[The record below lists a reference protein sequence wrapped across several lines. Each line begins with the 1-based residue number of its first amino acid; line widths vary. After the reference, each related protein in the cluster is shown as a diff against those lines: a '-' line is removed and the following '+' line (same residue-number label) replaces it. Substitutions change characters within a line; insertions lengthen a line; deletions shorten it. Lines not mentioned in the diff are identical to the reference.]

1 MTHSEKKS
9 AGNPF
14 AMHTKPSVF
23 ARAAGLPISI
33 LLTISGAVLFA
44 LANPGF
50 IFPKG
55 IPLAAWVMYFPAF
68 VLVRRSSFKTVWLW
82 GGVYGALSYCLYVSW
97 LVTFHAVAAAAIS
110 IEYFISY
117 ALLFLCLKIADSF
130 CGRRAWIVQ
139 WLILCSHEYLKTTG
153 FAGFS
158 YGVAGYTQWQNLVL
172 VQSASLFG
180 VWALTFLIDFTSA
193 WLYAV
198 YIGAETKD
206 AAGFRASAKRRALG
220 IASWAFVLVAFIVYG
235 CALLSHKN
243 ENGKFIKVCAVQH
256 NTDPWQGDIASYEK
270 DVKTLMKL
278 TERALSENPDIA
290 LVVWPETAVVPSIL
304 THYAKR
310 LDRRRFD
317 LVDSVLHFIDG
328 KKAVFVIGNFHSVDT
343 GGAHSDDYNSAFVFM
358 PGKNVVPPE
367 PEIYRKIHLVP
378 FTETVPLAKRLPW
391 LYDAL
396 EKADTHLWAKGKDR
410 TVFHAAGISFSV
422 PICFEDTFGD
432 DCRRFVAN
440 GARAF
445 VNMSNDA
452 WSKSLSCQNQHL
464 AMALFRCAEN
474 RVPAVR
480 STASGQTCIVDRTGK
495 ILLEA
500 QPFSETYVSGM
511 MPVADDT
518 AGKTL
523 YNKIG
528 DALALFF
535 VAAALLM
542 SIVCIV
548 RNRKRK

>member
-1 MTHSEKKS
+1 MTHSENNS
-9 AGNPF
+9 ARNRFFINIGF
-14 AMHTKPSVF
+14 TLA
-23 ARAAGLPISI
+23 
-33 LLTISGAVLFA
+33 GAVLFA

-50 IFPKG
+50 IFSKG
-55 IPLAAWVMYFPAF
+55 VPLAAWVMYVPAF
-68 VLVRRSSFKTVWLW
+68 MLVRRSSFKTVWLW

-117 ALLFLCLKIADSF
+117 ALLFLCLKIADRF
-130 CGRRAWIVQ
+130 CGCHAWIVQ

-172 VQSASLFG
+172 IQSASLFG
-180 VWALTFLIDFTSA
+180 VWALTFLIDFTSV
-193 WLYAV
+193 WFYAV
-198 YIGAETKD
+198 YVGAETKD
-206 AAGFRASAKRRALG
+206 IAGFRASAKRRARS
-220 IASWAFVLVAFIVYG
+220 IAIWACALAAFIVYG
-235 CALLSHKN
+235 TFLLSQKN

-278 TERALSENPDIA
+278 TDRALSENPDIA

-304 THYAKR
+304 THYTKR

-317 LVDSVLHFIDG
+317 LVDSVLHFIDE

-343 GGAHSDDYNSAFVFM
+343 GGIHTDDYNSAFVFT

-378 FTETVPLAKRLPW
+378 FTETVPFAKRLPW

-396 EKADTHLWAKGKDR
+396 EKADTHLWAKGRER

-432 DCRRFVAN
+432 DCRRFVAD

-464 AMALFRCAEN
+464 AMAVFRCAEN

-495 ILLEA
+495 ILCEA
-500 QPFSETYVSGM
+500 EPFTETYVTGM

-523 YNKIG
+523 YNKTG
-528 DALALFF
+528 DALAIFF

>member
-1 MTHSEKKS
+1 MTLGKNRSLSHRFFFN
-9 AGNPF
+9 ALF
-14 AMHTKPSVF
+14 TLA
-23 ARAAGLPISI
+23 
-33 LLTISGAVLFA
+33 GAVLFA

-55 IPLAAWVMYFPAF
+55 IPLVAWVMYFPAF
-68 VLVRRSSFKTVWLW
+68 MLVRRSSFKTVWLW

-97 LVTFHAVAAAAIS
+97 LVTFHVVAAVAIS
-110 IEYFISY
+110 VEYFFSY
-117 ALLFLCLKIADSF
+117 ALLFLCLKIADRF
-130 CGRRAWIVQ
+130 CGRHAWIAE

-172 VQSASLFG
+172 IQSASLFG

-206 AAGFRASAKRRALG
+206 IAGFRASAKRRALG
-220 IASWAFVLVAFIVYG
+220 IALWAFALVAFAAYG
-235 CALLSHKN
+235 GALLSQKN
-243 ENGKFIKVCAVQH
+243 EDGKFIKVCAVQH
-256 NTDPWQGDIASYEK
+256 NTDPWQGDIISYER
-270 DVKTLMKL
+270 DVKTLMTL
-278 TERALSENPDIA
+278 TERALSEDPDIA

-304 THYAKR
+304 THYTLR
-310 LDRRRFD
+310 RDRRRFD
-317 LVDSVLHFIDG
+317 LIDSVLHFIDE

-343 GGAHSDDYNSAFVFM
+343 GGTRTDDYNSAFVFT

-378 FTETVPLAKRLPW
+378 FTETVPFAKRLPR

-396 EKADTHLWAKGKDR
+396 EKADTHLWAKGSVR
-410 TVFHAAGISFSV
+410 TVFHATGISFSV

-464 AMALFRCAEN
+464 AMAVFRCAEN

-500 QPFSETYVSGM
+500 EPFTETYLTGM
-511 MPVADDT
+511 MPAADDS

-523 YNKIG
+523 YNKTG
-528 DALALFF
+528 DALAIFF

-542 SIVCIV
+542 CIVCIIL
-548 RNRKRK
+548 NGKRSRI

>member
-1 MTHSEKKS
+1 MTQNNS
-9 AGNPF
+9 ARNRF
-14 AMHTKPSVF
+14 F
-23 ARAAGLPISI
+23 INI
-33 LLTISGAVLFA
+33 LLTFSGAVLFA

-50 IFPKG
+50 VFSKG
-55 IPLAAWVMYFPAF
+55 VPLAAWVMYFPAF
-68 VLVRRSSFKTVWLW
+68 MLVRRSSFKTVWLW

-110 IEYFISY
+110 VEYFISY
-117 ALLFLCLKIADSF
+117 ALLFLCLKIADRF

-158 YGVAGYTQWQNLVL
+158 YGVAGYTQWQNLIL
-172 VQSASLFG
+172 IQSASLFG

-198 YIGAETKD
+198 YIGAERKD
-206 AAGFRASAKRRALG
+206 ARGFRVSAFLRARG
-220 IASWAFVLVAFIVYG
+220 IALWACALAAFIAYG
-235 CALLSHKN
+235 IFLLSQKN

-304 THYAKR
+304 THYTKR

-343 GGAHSDDYNSAFVFM
+343 GGTRTDDYNSAFVFT

-378 FTETVPLAKRLPW
+378 FTETVPFAKRLPW

-396 EKADTHLWAKGKDR
+396 EKADTHLWAKGKER

-432 DCRRFVAN
+432 DCRRFVAD

-464 AMALFRCAEN
+464 AMAVFRCAEN

-500 QPFSETYVSGM
+500 RPFTETYVTGM
-511 MPVADDT
+511 MPAADDS

-523 YNKIG
+523 YNKTG

-535 VAAALLM
+535 VAAALLV

>member
-1 MTHSEKKS
+1 MTHSENNS
-9 AGNPF
+9 ARNRFFINIGF
-14 AMHTKPSVF
+14 TLA
-23 ARAAGLPISI
+23 
-33 LLTISGAVLFA
+33 GAVLFA

-50 IFPKG
+50 IFSKG
-55 IPLAAWVMYFPAF
+55 VPLAAWVMYVPAF
-68 VLVRRSSFKTVWLW
+68 MLVRRSSFKTVWLW

-117 ALLFLCLKIADSF
+117 ALLFLCLKIADRF
-130 CGRRAWIVQ
+130 CGCHAWITE

-158 YGVAGYTQWQNLVL
+158 YGVAGYTQWQNLIL
-172 VQSASLFG
+172 IQSASLFG

-193 WLYAV
+193 WFYAV
-198 YIGAETKD
+198 YVGAETKD
-206 AAGFRASAKRRALG
+206 IAGFRASAKRRARS
-220 IASWAFVLVAFIVYG
+220 IAIWACALAAFIVYG
-235 CALLSHKN
+235 TFLLSQKN

-278 TERALSENPDIA
+278 TDRALSENPDIA

-304 THYAKR
+304 THYTKR

-317 LVDSVLHFIDG
+317 LVDSVLHFIDE

-343 GGAHSDDYNSAFVFM
+343 GGIHTDDYNSAFVFT

-378 FTETVPLAKRLPW
+378 FTETVPFAKRLPR

-396 EKADTHLWAKGKDR
+396 EKADTHLWAKGRER

-432 DCRRFVAN
+432 DCRRFVAA

-464 AMALFRCAEN
+464 AMAVFRCAEN

-495 ILLEA
+495 ILCEA
-500 QPFSETYVSGM
+500 EPFTETYLTGM

-523 YNKIG
+523 YNKTG
-528 DALALFF
+528 DALAIFF

>member
-1 MTHSEKKS
+1 MTLTENRRDSKRF
-9 AGNPF
+9 F
-14 AMHTKPSVF
+14 AD
-23 ARAAGLPISI
+23 A
-33 LLTISGAVLFA
+33 LLALAGAVLFA

-50 IFPKG
+50 IFSKG
-55 IPLAAWVMYFPAF
+55 VPLAAWVMYVPAF
-68 VLVRRSSFKTVWLW
+68 MLVRRSSFKTVWLW

-97 LVTFHAVAAAAIS
+97 LVTFHVVAAAAIS
-110 IEYFISY
+110 VEYFFSY
-117 ALLFLCLKIADSF
+117 ALLFLCLKTADRF
-130 CGRRAWIVQ
+130 CGRLAWIAE

-158 YGVAGYTQWQNLVL
+158 YGVAGYTQWQNLIL
-172 VQSASLFG
+172 IQSASLFG

-198 YIGAETKD
+198 YIGAETKN
-206 AAGFRASAKRRALG
+206 AAGVKASVKRHARSIALWVF
-220 IASWAFVLVAFIVYG
+220 ALCAFVVYG
-235 CALLSHKN
+235 TALLSRKN
-243 ENGKFIKVCAVQH
+243 ENEKFIKVCAVQH
-256 NTDPWQGDIASYEK
+256 NTDPWQGDIISYER
-270 DVKTLMKL
+270 DVKTLMTL
-278 TERALSENPDIA
+278 TDRALSEDPDIA

-304 THYAKR
+304 THYALR
-310 LDRRRFD
+310 RDRRRFD
-317 LVDSVLHFIDG
+317 LIDSVLHFIDG

-343 GGAHSDDYNSAFVFM
+343 GGTRTDDYNSAFVFT
-358 PGKNVVPPE
+358 PGKNVIPPE

-378 FTETVPLAKRLPW
+378 FTETVPFAKRLPR

-396 EKADTHLWAKGKDR
+396 EKADTHLWAKGGER

-432 DCRRFVAN
+432 DCRRFVAH

-464 AMALFRCAEN
+464 AMAVFRSAEN

-480 STASGQTCIVDRTGK
+480 STASGQTCIVDCTGK
-495 ILLEA
+495 ILCEA
-500 QPFSETYVSGM
+500 EPFTETYLTGM
-511 MPVADDT
+511 MPLADDT

-528 DALALFF
+528 DVLALFF
-535 VAAALLM
+535 VAAASLM
-542 SIVCIV
+542 CLVCIILH
-548 RNRKRK
+548 RKRSGI